1 LGAASHEIIHVL
13 KSPLTAR
20 SSGIDGPDLA
30 ELEAHLASGHGPPG
44 IFGLSARDGFLAA
57 IAAGPERVPPE
68 EGLSMIWG
76 GGGSPFT
83 DEAEALRVVDA
94 IHARLDQI
102 VRQLEEDPNAYT
114 PILCTTDD
122 GAVVASEWARG
133 FLAGVDLR
141 LASWALLTPW
151 AEGSRLLSLITSPLL
166 PGWDELVGA
175 AADGAD
181 LAVFRREE
189 QEFIAYCVVE
199 IERFW
204 KRRRPSRRAF

>member
-68 EGLSMIWG
+68 EGLPMIWG
-76 GGGSPFT
+76 AGGPPFT
-83 DEAEALRVVDA
+83 DEAEALRLVDA
-94 IHARLDQI
+94 IHARLDRI
-102 VRQLEEDPNAYT
+102 VRQLAEDPNAYT

-133 FLAGVDLR
+133 FLTGVDLR
-141 LASWALLTPW
+141 LAAWAPLTRS
-151 AEGSRLLSLITSPLL
+151 AEDSRFLVLIALRLL
-166 PGWDELVGA
+166 PGWDELVA

-199 IERFW
+199 IRRLW
-204 KRRRPSRRAF
+204 KRRRSSRQAF